1 MERRSYHR
9 RMELGWRDRVTEEE
23 RSKDGETRNQEKKFA
38 SLTDFLTHFITERD
52 REVRET
58 SWRRRRRRSKRRRRG
73 GKERRRRNKEE
84 EEGDGGSGRDGADRK
99 RETEKNKPALRR
111 RRKSHLQN
119 YGN

>member
-58 SWRRRRRRSKRRRRG
+58 SWRRRRRSKRRRRG